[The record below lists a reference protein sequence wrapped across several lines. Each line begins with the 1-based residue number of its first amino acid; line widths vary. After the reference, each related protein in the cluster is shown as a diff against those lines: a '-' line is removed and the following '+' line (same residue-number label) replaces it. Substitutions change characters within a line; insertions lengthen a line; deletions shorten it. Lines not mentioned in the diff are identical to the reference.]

1 MDALKTANPTL
12 AIKNWYGPT
21 ETTTYSSIIDLS
33 SEFIPAIGVALAHEE
48 IRVCNARLQE
58 VPDGIEGE
66 LIIGGEGVALGYL
79 NASGGFYTKDG
90 TQYYRT
96 GDFGSISNG
105 LIYLKGRTD
114 RQVKRLGQRFELGEV
129 EAGILK
135 TFIQVSRVRYLVEN
149 HRFILFIE
157 HPNTTH
163 SIAEFKEFL
172 LQKFPAYMRPDHI
185 LLIAA
190 FPLSWSSS
198 ALFCPGIS
206 FIKGFGVFGLFARV
220 GFAALQVA
228 SSFALSPV
236 CFTNGFGAEG
246 ATFAMIPSI
255 KKDLTGRIAGMAGA
269 YGNVGAVAYLFI
281 LTQVDYKS
289 FFFILSVG
297 AAISVVACYF
307 LLKEPKGSFGEED
320 ETELEVA

>member
-1 MDALKTANPTL
+1 LWIQLKTANPTL

-79 NASGGFYTKDG
+79 NASGGFYIKDG

-96 GDFGSISNG
+96 GDFGSKSNG

-157 HPNTTH
+157 QPNTTH

-185 LLIAA
+185 LLLAA
-190 FPLSWSSS
+190 FPENSNGKIDDKKLLQLIESGMDREANRTDQSTELLKRLKEIQLFESLNS
-198 ALFCPGIS
+198 AYG
-206 FIKGFGVFGLFARV
+206 FIEQGGEREDLNGVFSR
-220 GFAALQVA
+220 
-228 SSFALSPV
+228 
-236 CFTNGFGAEG
+236 
-246 ATFAMIPSI
+246 
-255 KKDLTGRIAGMAGA
+255 
-269 YGNVGAVAYLFI
+269 Y
-281 LTQVDYKS
+281 
-289 FFFILSVG
+289 
-297 AAISVVACYF
+297 
-307 LLKEPKGSFGEED
+307 
-320 ETELEVA
+320 